1 MSMSYEIK
9 LDVFEGPLDLLLYLI
24 KKNEI
29 DICDIPVALITDQ
42 YLQYLEI
49 MRSLNLDLAGEY
61 LVLASTLIYIKS
73 QMLLPRPE
81 TEDSEDEQD
90 PRGELVQQLLEYQ
103 SYKEVALCLDR
114 RLILERDVFKRAYPL
129 PEVDE
134 DGDDDAVD
142 IELTVF
148 DLISAFQR
156 IVSQMDKEEYLE
168 IKAEKVSLADRINEI
183 MEKLTGVQNLV
194 FQDLFEGLA
203 DRRMIIYTLLAV
215 LELMKLRMIKVF
227 QAGPFGV
234 IRIFPVAEEGSIQE
248 Q

>member
-29 DICDIPVALITDQ
+29 DIYNIPVALITDQ
-42 YLQYLEI
+42 YLQYLDI
-49 MRSLNLDLAGEY
+49 MRTLNLDLAGEY

-73 QMLLPRPE
+73 QMLMPRPE
-81 TEDSEDEQD
+81 AEFSEDEQD

-103 SYKEVALCLDR
+103 SYKEAALCLDR

-129 PEVDE
+129 GETE
-134 DGDDDAVD
+134 EAGTDDAAD
-142 IELTVF
+142 FELTVF
-148 DLISAFQR
+148 DLVSAFQR
-156 IVSQMDKEEYLE
+156 VISQMDQEEYLE
-168 IKAEKVSLADRINEI
+168 IKGEKISLADRINEI
-183 MEKLTGVQNLV
+183 MEKLVRAQSLV
-194 FQDLFEGLA
+194 FQDLFEGRGE
-203 DRRMIIYTLLAV
+203 RRAVIYTLLAV
-215 LELMKLRMIKVF
+215 LELMKLRMIKVY

-234 IRIFPVAEEGSIQE
+234 IRILLAVEEGSIQE